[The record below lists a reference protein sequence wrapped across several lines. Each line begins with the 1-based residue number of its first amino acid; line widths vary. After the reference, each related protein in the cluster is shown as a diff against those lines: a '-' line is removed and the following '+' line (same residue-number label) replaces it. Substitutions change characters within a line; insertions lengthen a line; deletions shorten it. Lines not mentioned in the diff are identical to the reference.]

1 MRPPNLAASEGER
14 VNRTKDGFKNPFGF
28 TVAHA
33 MRKNFAFPLAVFVM
47 SLALYLRSFF
57 GNDKIRQLTA
67 LKSGGSATLE
77 LLRESGKFLIIADGN
92 GSAVSDIFDFWFY
105 FYTAVLVILS
115 AALGIMLFRFVSSR
129 AKNNIYFSIGISRAG
144 LFSAHWLA
152 GAVMLEA
159 AVLLPLAFS
168 AMLNLIYFGSSVMLW
183 RTLLFY
189 AVHMTVTAL
198 AGFSVAAAVSV
209 CVGTAGESVL
219 FSLAFIAFP
228 SAAVYF
234 LNNTVP
240 KLLFGAPHN
249 SNYALYPSASHSR
262 DISMALSPFGRVL
275 SRLNLLSLN
284 NDVFIRSGSLVSADG
299 FSKITA
305 DELKSW
311 SAPSLEPYILWAILT
326 ALLFV
331 FGLLMLKRRKV
342 EICGFS
348 GRSKTLNFLLTAML
362 SVSAGSTIVAVN
374 FYFSQIIDKQY
385 LITGITTVL
394 LSAVIFVVFD
404 IILNLSFKALKKDW
418 KYGLVHVALAVAV
431 MLSLY
436 TGFFGYSSRVPYTDS
451 IESASVSAP
460 DILLGSYRTR
470 ADELKFNAN
479 SGYYLAFD
487 EDGNPVGI
495 NSGCYYR
502 SNADERR
509 IIIDGF
515 KSESDIN
522 AVRELHKRLIASGR
536 KVVSS
541 SEDYSERAVRST
553 VIIKYKLKNGREII
567 REYQTVGLGDYLSLY
582 SIENTENWNN
592 KIKNELLNIDSEKVF
607 PVLFSGQMDKKT
619 VVDQKFTRGLAR
631 AIYNDITALGADR
644 ILCSDSKWLGAMALY
659 HDIASDGVEAVTATQ
674 VYSPDA
680 DDEDAETPE
689 DAINNA
695 WKVGNYGEMMTNGS
709 EYGDLGKFKS
719 VIPITEEMTNTVEYL
734 KAHGLYD
741 LLVDESPIV
750 AVRVADIGKLTVDAL
765 EYTTPIFNAF
775 WDNGKSKP
783 ETDRETGEQIS
794 TYTSGDY
801 MPKNSREFTD
811 SATINTL
818 AENAY
823 GYRFDLTG
831 GYVAEFRRANGC
843 RTIMY
848 IPKGRV
854 ELNID

>member
-1 MRPPNLAASEGER
+1 MNKSR
-14 VNRTKDGFKNPFGF
+14 DGFKSPFGF
-28 TVAHA
+28 TVVHA
-33 MRKNFAFPLAVFVM
+33 IRKNFAFPLAVFVM

-57 GNDKIRQLTA
+57 GSDKIRQLTA

-92 GSAVSDIFDFWFY
+92 GSAVSDIFYFWFY

-129 AKNNIYFSIGISRAG
+129 AKNNIYFSLGISRAG

-249 SNYALYPSASHSR
+249 SNYALYPSASHNQ

-284 NDVFIRSGSLVSADG
+284 NDVFIRSGSLVSADR

-348 GRSKTLNFLLTAML
+348 GRSKALNFLLTAML

-374 FYFSQIIDKQY
+374 FYFSQITGKQY

-404 IILNLSFKALKKDW
+404 IMLNLSFKALKKDW

-436 TGFFGYSSRVPYTDS
+436 TGFFGYSSRVPDIQD
-451 IESASVSAP
+451 IESVSISAP
-460 DILLGSYRTR
+460 NALMGSYKLGCRLSAT
-470 ADELKFNAN
+470 
-479 SGYYLAFD
+479 Y
-487 EDGNPVGI
+487 DGSI
-495 NSGCYYR
+495 Y
-502 SNADERR
+502 
-509 IIIDGF
+509 
-515 KSESDIN
+515 
-522 AVRELHKRLIASGR
+522 
-536 KVVSS
+536 
-541 SEDYSERAVRST
+541 YSERYLKDSYYVCNRFNSVLEGFKDKDDINTVREIHKAMIKAGNLSEMNCDPDDYSKRATSQT
-553 VIIKYKLKNGREII
+553 VIIKYKLKNGHELI
-567 REYQTVGLGDYLSLY
+567 RAYKYVPLANYPTLY
-582 SIENTENWNN
+582 TLEDTKNWNS
-592 KIKNELLNIDSEKVF
+592 KIKDELLNIDSESVIPIVF
-607 PVLFSGQMDKKT
+607 SAQMDNRIA
-619 VVDQKFTRGLAR
+619 VDEELTAGLAR
-631 AIYNDITALGADR
+631 AIYNDISSLSSDKFLSSNAKYLGSVAFYVNREQEEDYSMYKSSEYIDATSMTDEIIEEETLSRQETVDGFANHKDSTGRYLALGD
-644 ILCSDSKWLGAMALY
+644 
-659 HDIASDGVEAVTATQ
+659 
-674 VYSPDA
+674 YS
-680 DDEDAETPE
+680 
-689 DAINNA
+689 
-695 WKVGNYGEMMTNGS
+695 V
-709 EYGDLGKFKS
+709 
-719 VIPITEEMTNTVEYL
+719 VPITEEMTNTISFL
-734 KAHGLYD
+734 KAHGLYEK
-741 LLVDESPIV
+741 LSDESPIV
-750 AVRVADIGKLTVDAL
+750 SARIADMGDATDS
-765 EYTTPIFNAF
+765 ESVQYHSGYSTPIFNSF
-775 WDNGKSKP
+775 WDDGKAKPYSKKDSMGY
-783 ETDRETGEQIS
+783 TYDVIN
-794 TYTSGDY
+794 YTSGDF
-801 MPKNSREFTD
+801 MPKDSKTVTD
-811 SATINTL
+811 KATLEKL
-818 AENAY
+818 AANAY

-831 GYVAEFRRANGC
+831 GYLVEFKRANGNL
-843 RTIMY
+843 TIMY
-848 IPKGRV
+848 VPKGRI
-854 ELNID
+854 ELNLGAGK

>member
-1 MRPPNLAASEGER
+1 M
-14 VNRTKDGFKNPFGF
+14 NRTKNGFKNPFGF

-57 GNDKIRQLTA
+57 GSDKIRQLTA

-77 LLRESGKFLIIADGN
+77 LLRKSGKFLIIADGN

-129 AKNNIYFSIGISRAG
+129 AKNNIYFSLGISRAG

-168 AMLNLIYFGSSVMLW
+168 AMLNLIYFDSSVMLW
-183 RTLLFY
+183 RALLFY

-234 LNNTVP
+234 LNNIVP

-249 SNYALYPSASHSR
+249 SNYELYPSASHNQ

-299 FSKITA
+299 FFKITA
-305 DELKSW
+305 DELNSW

-348 GRSKTLNFLLTAML
+348 GKSKTLNFLLTAML

-374 FYFSQIIDKQY
+374 FYFSQITGKQY
-385 LITGITTVL
+385 LITGIITVL

-404 IILNLSFKALKKDW
+404 IMLNLSFKALKKDW

-436 TGFFGYSSRVPYTDS
+436 TGFFGYSSRVPDTDS

-470 ADELKFNAN
+470 SDELKFNAN

-631 AIYNDITALGADR
+631 AIYEDITSLGADR
-644 ILCSDSKWLGAMALY
+644 ILCSDSKWLGTVALY
-659 HDIASDGVEAVTATQ
+659 HDIASDGVKTVTAAQ
-674 VYSPDA
+674 AYSPDTG
-680 DDEDAETPE
+680 DEDAETPE

-695 WKVGNYGEMMTNGS
+695 WKAGNYGEMMTNGS
-709 EYGDLGKFKS
+709 EYGDFGKFKS
-719 VIPITEEMTNTVEYL
+719 VIPITEEMTNAVEYL

-811 SATINTL
+811 SATINSL

>member
-1 MRPPNLAASEGER
+1 MNKSR
-14 VNRTKDGFKNPFGF
+14 DGFKSPFGF
-28 TVAHA
+28 TVVHA
-33 MRKNFAFPLAVFVM
+33 IRKNFAFPLAVFVM

-57 GNDKIRQLTA
+57 GSDKIRQLTA

-77 LLRESGKFLIIADGN
+77 LLRGSGKFLIIADGN

-129 AKNNIYFSIGISRAG
+129 AKNNIYFSLGISRAG

-374 FYFSQIIDKQY
+374 FYFSQITGKQY
-385 LITGITTVL
+385 LITGIITVL

-404 IILNLSFKALKKDW
+404 IMLNLSFKALKKDW

-436 TGFFGYSSRVPYTDS
+436 TGFFGYSSRVPDTDS

-470 ADELKFNAN
+470 ADELNFNAN

-567 REYQTVGLGDYLSLY
+567 REYQTVRLGDYLSLY

-607 PVLFSGQMDKKT
+607 PVLFSRQMDKKT

-644 ILCSDSKWLGAMALY
+644 ILCSDSKWLGAVALY
-659 HDIASDGVEAVTATQ
+659 RDIASDGVKTVTAAQ
-674 VYSPDA
+674 AYSPDT
-680 DDEDAETPE
+680 DGEDAETPE

-695 WKVGNYGEMMTNGS
+695 WKAGNYGEIMTNGS
-709 EYGDLGKFKS
+709 EYGDFGKFKS

-848 IPKGRV
+848 VPKGCV
-854 ELNID
+854 ELNLD

>member
-1 MRPPNLAASEGER
+1 VRPPNLAASEGER

-57 GNDKIRQLTA
+57 GSDKIRQLTA

-77 LLRESGKFLIIADGN
+77 LLRGSGKFLIIADGN

-115 AALGIMLFRFVSSR
+115 AELGIMLFRFVSSR
-129 AKNNIYFSIGISRAG
+129 AKNNIYFSLGISRAG

-305 DELKSW
+305 DELNSW

-374 FYFSQIIDKQY
+374 FYFSQITGKQY
-385 LITGITTVL
+385 LITGIITVL

-404 IILNLSFKALKKDW
+404 IMLNLSFKALKKDW

-436 TGFFGYSSRVPYTDS
+436 TGFFGYSSRVPDTDS

-509 IIIDGF
+509 IIIGGF

-541 SEDYSERAVRST
+541 SEDYSERAVHST

-631 AIYNDITALGADR
+631 AIYEDITSLGADR
-644 ILCSDSKWLGAMALY
+644 ILCSDSKWLGAVALY
-659 HDIASDGVEAVTATQ
+659 RDIASDGVKTVTAAQ
-674 VYSPDA
+674 AYSPDT

-695 WKVGNYGEMMTNGS
+695 WKAGNYGEMMTNGS
-709 EYGDLGKFKS
+709 EYGDFGKFKS

-854 ELNID
+854 ELNLD

>member
-1 MRPPNLAASEGER
+1 M
-14 VNRTKDGFKNPFGF
+14 NRTKNGFKNPFGF

-57 GNDKIRQLTA
+57 GSDKIRQLTA

-77 LLRESGKFLIIADGN
+77 LLRGSGKFLIIADGN

-129 AKNNIYFSIGISRAG
+129 AKNNIYFSLGISRAG

-168 AMLNLIYFGSSVMLW
+168 AMLNLIYFGSSFMLW

-374 FYFSQIIDKQY
+374 FYFSQITGKQY

-404 IILNLSFKALKKDW
+404 IMLNLSFKALKKDW
-418 KYGLVHVALAVAV
+418 KYGLVHVALSVAV

-436 TGFFGYSSRVPYTDS
+436 TGFFGYSSRVPDTDS

-470 ADELKFNAN
+470 ADELKSNAN

-553 VIIKYKLKNGREII
+553 VIIKYKLRNGREII

-607 PVLFSGQMDKKT
+607 PVLFSKQMDKKT
-619 VVDQKFTRGLAR
+619 VIDPQFTQGLAR

-644 ILCSDSKWLGAMALY
+644 ILCSDSKWLGAVALY
-659 HDIASDGVEAVTATQ
+659 HDIASDGVEAVTAAQ
-674 VYSPDA
+674 AYSPDTG
-680 DDEDAETPE
+680 DEDAETPE

-695 WKVGNYGEMMTNGS
+695 WKAGNYGEMMTNGS
-709 EYGDLGKFKS
+709 EYGDFGKFKS
-719 VIPITEEMTNTVEYL
+719 VIPITEEMTNAVEYL

-811 SATINTL
+811 SATINSL

-854 ELNID
+854 ELNLD

>member
-57 GNDKIRQLTA
+57 GSDKIRQLTA

-77 LLRESGKFLIIADGN
+77 LLRKSGKFLIIADGN

-129 AKNNIYFSIGISRAG
+129 AKNNIYFSLGISRAG

-305 DELKSW
+305 DELNSW
-311 SAPSLEPYILWAILT
+311 RAPSLEPYILWAILT

-374 FYFSQIIDKQY
+374 FYFSQITGKQY
-385 LITGITTVL
+385 LITGIITVL

-404 IILNLSFKALKKDW
+404 IMLNLSFKTLKKDW

-436 TGFFGYSSRVPYTDS
+436 TGFFGYSSRVPDTDS

-631 AIYNDITALGADR
+631 AIYEDITSLGADR
-644 ILCSDSKWLGAMALY
+644 ILCSDSKWLGTVALY
-659 HDIASDGVEAVTATQ
+659 HDIASDGVKTVTAAQ
-674 VYSPDA
+674 AYSPDTG
-680 DDEDAETPE
+680 DEDAETPE

-695 WKVGNYGEMMTNGS
+695 WKAGNYGEMMTNGS
-709 EYGDLGKFKS
+709 EYGDFGKFKS

-848 IPKGRV
+848 VPKGRV

>member
-1 MRPPNLAASEGER
+1 M
-14 VNRTKDGFKNPFGF
+14 NRTKDGFKNPFGF
-28 TVAHA
+28 TVVHA
-33 MRKNFAFPLAVFVM
+33 IRKNFAFPLAIFVM
-47 SLALYLRSFF
+47 NLALYLNGFF
-57 GNDKIRQLTA
+57 GSEKMRQFMALSKAGSPTA
-67 LKSGGSATLE
+67 LT
-77 LLRESGKFLIIADGN
+77 LRESGKFLIIG
-92 GSAVSDIFDFWFY
+92 GSDNYMLTDILY
-105 FYTAVLVILS
+105 FYTAAVVVLS
-115 AALGIMLFRFVSSR
+115 AALGIMLFRFVSSK
-129 AKNNIYFSIGISRAG
+129 AKSNIYFSLGISRAG
-144 LFSAHWLA
+144 LFSAHWLT
-152 GAVMLEA
+152 GAAMLEA
-159 AVLLPLAFS
+159 AVLLPLAVS
-168 AMLNLIYFGSSVMLW
+168 AILNLAYFGSSVMLW

-198 AGFSVAAAVSV
+198 AGFSVTAAVSV

-249 SNYALYPSASHSR
+249 SNYELYPSASHNQ

-284 NDVFIRSGSLVSADG
+284 NEAFIRSGTFVSNGFSAMSAD
-299 FSKITA
+299 K
-305 DELKSW
+305 LKSW
-311 SAPSLEPYILWAILT
+311 NAPSLKPYILWAILT

-348 GRSKTLNFLLTAML
+348 GRSKALNFLLTAML

-374 FYFSQIIDKQY
+374 FYFSQITDKQY

-404 IILNLSFKALKKDW
+404 IMLNLSFKALKKDW

-436 TGFFGYSSRVPYTDS
+436 TGFFGYSSRVPDTDS

-470 ADELKFNAN
+470 ADELKFNTN

-487 EDGNPVGI
+487 EDRNPVGI

-631 AIYNDITALGADR
+631 AIYEDITSLGADR

-674 VYSPDA
+674 AQAEVPDIDDIDTPA
-680 DDEDAETPE
+680 DD
-689 DAINNA
+689 IRNA
-695 WKVGNYGEMMTNGS
+695 WKAGNYGEMMTNGS
-709 EYGDLGKFKS
+709 EYGDFGKFKS

-783 ETDRETGEQIS
+783 ETDRETGKQIS

-811 SATINTL
+811 GATINAL

-831 GYVAEFRRANGC
+831 GYVVEFKRANGC

-854 ELNID
+854 ELNLG

>member
-1 MRPPNLAASEGER
+1 M
-14 VNRTKDGFKNPFGF
+14 NRTKNGFKNPFGF

-57 GNDKIRQLTA
+57 GSDKIRQLTA

-129 AKNNIYFSIGISRAG
+129 AKNNIYFSLGISRAG

-299 FSKITA
+299 FSKITT
-305 DELKSW
+305 DELNSW

-374 FYFSQIIDKQY
+374 FYFSQITGKQY

-404 IILNLSFKALKKDW
+404 IMLNLSFKALKRDW

-436 TGFFGYSSRVPYTDS
+436 TGFFGYSSRVPDTDS

-522 AVRELHKRLIASGR
+522 AVRGLHKRLIASGR

-631 AIYNDITALGADR
+631 AIYNDITALDADR
-644 ILCSDSKWLGAMALY
+644 ILCSDSKWLGAVALY
-659 HDIASDGVEAVTATQ
+659 HDIASDGVKTVTAAQ
-674 VYSPDA
+674 AYSPDTG
-680 DDEDAETPE
+680 DEDTETPE

-695 WKVGNYGEMMTNGS
+695 WKAGNYGEMMTNGS
-709 EYGDLGKFKS
+709 EYGDFGKFKS

-801 MPKNSREFTD
+801 MPENSREFTD
-811 SATINTL
+811 GATINTL

-823 GYRFDLTG
+823 GYRFDLAG

>member
-1 MRPPNLAASEGER
+1 
-14 VNRTKDGFKNPFGF
+14 
-28 TVAHA
+28 
-33 MRKNFAFPLAVFVM
+33 M

-57 GNDKIRQLTA
+57 GSDKIRQLTA

-77 LLRESGKFLIIADGN
+77 LLRGSGKFLIIADGN

-129 AKNNIYFSIGISRAG
+129 AKNNIYFSLGISRAG

-189 AVHMTVTAL
+189 AVHMIVTAL

-374 FYFSQIIDKQY
+374 FYFSQITDKQY

-404 IILNLSFKALKKDW
+404 IMLNLSFKALKKDW
-418 KYGLVHVALAVAV
+418 KCGLVHVALAVAV

-436 TGFFGYSSRVPYTDS
+436 TGFFGYSSRVPDTDS

-631 AIYNDITALGADR
+631 AIYNDITALDADR
-644 ILCSDSKWLGAMALY
+644 ILCSDSKWLGAVALY
-659 HDIASDGVEAVTATQ
+659 HDIASDGVKTVTAAQ
-674 VYSPDA
+674 AYSPDTG
-680 DDEDAETPE
+680 DEDAETPE

-695 WKVGNYGEMMTNGS
+695 WKAGNYGEMMTNGS
-709 EYGDLGKFKS
+709 EYGDFGKFKS

-801 MPKNSREFTD
+801 MPENSREFTD

>member
-1 MRPPNLAASEGER
+1 M
-14 VNRTKDGFKNPFGF
+14 NRTKDGFKNPFGF
-28 TVAHA
+28 TVVHA
-33 MRKNFAFPLAVFVM
+33 IRKNFAFPLAIFVM
-47 SLALYLRSFF
+47 NLALYLNGFF
-57 GNDKIRQLTA
+57 GSEKMRQFMALSKAGSPTA
-67 LKSGGSATLE
+67 LT
-77 LLRESGKFLIIADGN
+77 LRESGKFLIIG
-92 GSAVSDIFDFWFY
+92 GSDNYMLTDILY
-105 FYTAVLVILS
+105 FYTAAVVVLS
-115 AALGIMLFRFVSSR
+115 AALGIMLFRFVSSK
-129 AKNNIYFSIGISRAG
+129 AKSNIYFSLGISRAG
-144 LFSAHWLA
+144 LFSAHWLT
-152 GAVMLEA
+152 GAAMLEA
-159 AVLLPLAFS
+159 AVLLPLAVS
-168 AMLNLIYFGSSVMLW
+168 AILNLAYFGSSVMLW

-198 AGFSVAAAVSV
+198 AGFSVTAAVSV

-249 SNYALYPSASHSR
+249 SNYELYPSASHNQ

-284 NDVFIRSGSLVSADG
+284 NEAFIRSGTFVSNGFSAMSAD
-299 FSKITA
+299 K
-305 DELKSW
+305 LKSW
-311 SAPSLEPYILWAILT
+311 SAPSLKPYILWAILT

-348 GRSKTLNFLLTAML
+348 GRSKALNFLLTAML

-374 FYFSQIIDKQY
+374 FYFSQITDKQY

-404 IILNLSFKALKKDW
+404 IMLNLSFKALKKDW

-436 TGFFGYSSRVPYTDS
+436 TGFFGYSSRVPDTDS

-470 ADELKFNAN
+470 ADELKFNTN

-487 EDGNPVGI
+487 EGGNPVGI

-631 AIYNDITALGADR
+631 AIYEDITSLGADR

-674 VYSPDA
+674 AQAEVPDIDDIDTPA
-680 DDEDAETPE
+680 DD
-689 DAINNA
+689 IRNA
-695 WKVGNYGEMMTNGS
+695 WKAGNYGEMMTNGS
-709 EYGDLGKFKS
+709 EYGDFGKFKS

-783 ETDRETGEQIS
+783 ETDRETEKQIS

-811 SATINTL
+811 GATINAL

-854 ELNID
+854 ELNLG

>member
-1 MRPPNLAASEGER
+1 MNK
-14 VNRTKDGFKNPFGF
+14 TKDGFKNPFGF
-28 TVAHA
+28 TVVHA
-33 MRKNFAFPLAVFVM
+33 IRKNFAFPLAIFVM
-47 SLALYLRSFF
+47 NLALYLNGFF
-57 GNDKIRQLTA
+57 GSEKMRQFMALSKAGSLTA
-67 LKSGGSATLE
+67 LT
-77 LLRESGKFLIIADGN
+77 LRESGKFLIIG
-92 GSAVSDIFDFWFY
+92 GSDNYMLTDILY
-105 FYTAVLVILS
+105 FYTAAVVVLS
-115 AALGIMLFRFVSSR
+115 AALGIMLFRFVSSK
-129 AKNNIYFSIGISRAG
+129 AKSNIYFSLGISRAG
-144 LFSAHWLA
+144 LFSAHWLT
-152 GAVMLEA
+152 GAAMLEA
-159 AVLLPLAFS
+159 AVLLPLAVP
-168 AMLNLIYFGSSVMLW
+168 AILNLAYFGSTVMLW

-249 SNYALYPSASHSR
+249 SNYELYPSASHNQ

-284 NDVFIRSGSLVSADG
+284 NEAFIRSGTFVSNGFSAMSAD
-299 FSKITA
+299 K
-305 DELKSW
+305 LKSW
-311 SAPSLEPYILWAILT
+311 NAPSLKPYILWAILT

-374 FYFSQIIDKQY
+374 FYFSQITDKQY

-394 LSAVIFVVFD
+394 LSTVIFVVFD
-404 IILNLSFKALKKDW
+404 IMLNLSFKALKKDW

-436 TGFFGYSSRVPYTDS
+436 TGFFGYSSRVPDTDS

-592 KIKNELLNIDSEKVF
+592 KIKNELLNINSEKVF

-619 VVDQKFTRGLAR
+619 VVYQKFTRGLAR
-631 AIYNDITALGADR
+631 AIYEDITSLGADK
-644 ILCSDSKWLGAMALY
+644 ILCSDSKWLGAVALY
-659 HDIASDGVEAVTATQ
+659 HDIASDGVKTVTAAQ
-674 VYSPDA
+674 AYSPDT

-695 WKVGNYGEMMTNGS
+695 WKAGNYGEMMTNGS
-709 EYGDLGKFKS
+709 EYGDFGKFKS

-750 AVRVADIGKLTVDAL
+750 AIRVADIGKLTVDAL

-811 SATINTL
+811 GATINAL

-831 GYVAEFRRANGC
+831 GSVAEFRRANGC

-854 ELNID
+854 ELNLG

>member
-1 MRPPNLAASEGER
+1 M
-14 VNRTKDGFKNPFGF
+14 NRTKDGFKNPFGF

-57 GNDKIRQLTA
+57 GSDKIRQLTA

-77 LLRESGKFLIIADGN
+77 LLRGSGKFLIIADGN

-129 AKNNIYFSIGISRAG
+129 AKNNIYFSLGISRAG

-374 FYFSQIIDKQY
+374 FYFSQITGKQY
-385 LITGITTVL
+385 LITGIITVL

-404 IILNLSFKALKKDW
+404 IMLNLSFKTLKKDW
-418 KYGLVHVALAVAV
+418 KYGLVHVTLAVAV

-436 TGFFGYSSRVPYTDS
+436 TGFFGYSSRVPDTDS

-631 AIYNDITALGADR
+631 AIYEDITSLGADR

-659 HDIASDGVEAVTATQ
+659 HDIASDGVKTVTAAQ
-674 VYSPDA
+674 AYSPDTG
-680 DDEDAETPE
+680 DEDAETPE

-695 WKVGNYGEMMTNGS
+695 WKAGNYGEMMTNGS
-709 EYGDLGKFKS
+709 EYGDFGKFKS

-811 SATINTL
+811 GATINTL

-854 ELNID
+854 ELNLD

>member
-1 MRPPNLAASEGER
+1 M
-14 VNRTKDGFKNPFGF
+14 NRTKNGFKNPFGF

-57 GNDKIRQLTA
+57 GSDKIRQLTA

-129 AKNNIYFSIGISRAG
+129 AKNNIYFSLGISRAG

-305 DELKSW
+305 DELNSW

-374 FYFSQIIDKQY
+374 FYFSQITGKQY

-404 IILNLSFKALKKDW
+404 IMLNLSFKALKKDW

-436 TGFFGYSSRVPYTDS
+436 TGFFGYSSRVPDTDS

-631 AIYNDITALGADR
+631 AIYEDITSLGADR
-644 ILCSDSKWLGAMALY
+644 ILCSDSKWLGAAALY
-659 HDIASDGVEAVTATQ
+659 RDIASDGVKTVTAAQ
-674 VYSPDA
+674 AYSPDTG
-680 DDEDAETPE
+680 DEDAETPE

-695 WKVGNYGEMMTNGS
+695 WKAGNYGEMMTNGS
-709 EYGDLGKFKS
+709 EYGDFGKFKS

-811 SATINTL
+811 GATINTL

-854 ELNID
+854 ELNLD

>member
-1 MRPPNLAASEGER
+1 M
-14 VNRTKDGFKNPFGF
+14 KKKYKNTFWF
-28 TVAHA
+28 SVAHA
-33 MRKNFAFPLAVFVM
+33 MKKNFILPLLTFAVSMFF
-47 SLALYLRSFF
+47 YLTGFCW
-57 GNDKIRQLTA
+57 DV
-67 LKSGGSATLE
+67 
-77 LLRESGKFLIIADGN
+77 LREAKNKAAITGQDVMKLMREAYEVF
-92 GSAVSDIFDFWFY
+92 IFDSERAAYEPLISFY
-105 FYTAVLVILS
+105 PALLVVISLLVGVL
-115 AALGIMLFRFVSSR
+115 LFRFVTNKKTVNVYYSLGIKR
-129 AKNNIYFSIGISRAG
+129 ADLYTARLVAGIIM
-144 LFSAHWLA
+144 
-152 GAVMLEA
+152 MLA
-159 AVLLPLAFS
+159 AVLVPLAVS
-168 AMLNLIYFGSSVMLW
+168 LGLNLHYFGSSVMLW
-183 RTLLFY
+183 RTFLFY
-189 AVHMTVTAL
+189 AVHNVICVL
-198 AGFSVAAAVSV
+198 AGLTISAAVSS
-209 CVGTAGESVL
+209 CVGTVVESLGFSAVL
-219 FSLAFIAFP
+219 AAFP
-228 SAAVYF
+228 SVVTMCVNYGVPAI
-234 LNNTVP
+234 LN
-240 KLLFGAPHN
+240 GAPAIT
-249 SNYALYPSASHSR
+249 YYGIYPAASSYGELHF
-262 DISMALSPFGRVL
+262 DITDSTMFGRII
-275 SRLNLLSLN
+275 SHINLLMLN
-284 NDVFIRSGSLVSADG
+284 RSSFINSSSVEAMT
-299 FSKITA
+299 KEA
-305 DELKSW
+305 AKKW
-311 SAPSLEPYILWAILT
+311 AAPSLTPYILWAVLI
-326 ALLFV
+326 AAFFV
-331 FGLLMLKRRKV
+331 FGLFMFKRRKA
-342 EICGFS
+342 EICGFP
-348 GRSKTLNFLLTAML
+348 GRSTVLNFVLCMIA
-362 SVSAGSTIVAVN
+362 SFGVASLVL
-374 FYFSQIIDKQY
+374 YFVTSEIPQ
-385 LITGITTVL
+385 ITTWMIIVGL
-394 LSAVIFVVFD
+394 MIISVIIFLIFD
-404 IILNLSFKALKKDW
+404 IILHLSFKAIKKDW
-418 KYGLVHVALAVAV
+418 KIGLVHAGLMAAFL
-431 MLSLY
+431 LSLY
-436 TGFFGYSSRVPYTDS
+436 TGFFGYSSRVPDTDS

-592 KIKNELLNIDSEKVF
+592 KIKNELLNINSEKVF

-631 AIYNDITALGADR
+631 AIYEDITSLGADR
-644 ILCSDSKWLGAMALY
+644 ILCSDSKWLGAVALY
-659 HDIASDGVEAVTATQ
+659 RDIASDGVKTVTAAQ
-674 VYSPDA
+674 AYSPDT

-689 DAINNA
+689 DAIRKA
-695 WKVGNYGEMMTNGS
+695 WKTGNYGEMMTNGS
-709 EYGDLGKFKS
+709 EYGDFGKFKS

-811 SATINTL
+811 GATINAL

-854 ELNID
+854 ELNLG

>member
-1 MRPPNLAASEGER
+1 MNKSR
-14 VNRTKDGFKNPFGF
+14 DGFKSPFGF
-28 TVAHA
+28 TVVHA
-33 MRKNFAFPLAVFVM
+33 IRKNFAFPLAIFVM
-47 SLALYLRSFF
+47 NLALCLNGFF
-57 GNDKIRQLTA
+57 GSEKMRQFMALSKAGSPTA
-67 LKSGGSATLE
+67 LT
-77 LLRESGKFLIIADGN
+77 LRESGKFLIIG
-92 GSAVSDIFDFWFY
+92 GSDNYMLMDILY
-105 FYTAVLVILS
+105 FYTAAVVVLS
-115 AALGIMLFRFVSSR
+115 AALGIMLFRFVSSK
-129 AKNNIYFSIGISRAG
+129 AKSNIYFSLGISRAG
-144 LFSAHWLA
+144 LFSAHWLT
-152 GAVMLEA
+152 GAAMLEA
-159 AVLLPLAFS
+159 AVLLPLAVS
-168 AMLNLIYFGSSVMLW
+168 AILNLAYFGSSVMLW
-183 RTLLFY
+183 RALLFY

-198 AGFSVAAAVSV
+198 AGFSVTAAVSV

-249 SNYALYPSASHSR
+249 SNYALYPSASHNQ

-275 SRLNLLSLN
+275 SYLNLLLLN
-284 NDVFIRSGSLVSADG
+284 NDAFIRSGTFVSNGFSAMSAD
-299 FSKITA
+299 K
-305 DELKSW
+305 LKSW
-311 SAPSLEPYILWAILT
+311 SAPSLKPYILWAILT

-374 FYFSQIIDKQY
+374 FYFSQITDKQY

-404 IILNLSFKALKKDW
+404 IMLNLSFKALKKDW

-436 TGFFGYSSRVPYTDS
+436 TGFFGYSSRVPDTDS

-460 DILLGSYRTR
+460 DILIGSYRTR

-631 AIYNDITALGADR
+631 AIYEDITSLGADR

-659 HDIASDGVEAVTATQ
+659 HDIASDGVEAVTAT
-674 VYSPDA
+674 
-680 DDEDAETPE
+680 
-689 DAINNA
+689 
-695 WKVGNYGEMMTNGS
+695 
-709 EYGDLGKFKS
+709 
-719 VIPITEEMTNTVEYL
+719 
-734 KAHGLYD
+734 
-741 LLVDESPIV
+741 
-750 AVRVADIGKLTVDAL
+750 
-765 EYTTPIFNAF
+765 
-775 WDNGKSKP
+775 
-783 ETDRETGEQIS
+783 
-794 TYTSGDY
+794 
-801 MPKNSREFTD
+801 
-811 SATINTL
+811 
-818 AENAY
+818 
-823 GYRFDLTG
+823 
-831 GYVAEFRRANGC
+831 
-843 RTIMY
+843 
-848 IPKGRV
+848 
-854 ELNID
+854 

>member
-1 MRPPNLAASEGER
+1 M
-14 VNRTKDGFKNPFGF
+14 NRTKNGFKNPFGF

-57 GNDKIRQLTA
+57 GSDKIRQLTA

-77 LLRESGKFLIIADGN
+77 LLRGSGKFLIIADGN

-129 AKNNIYFSIGISRAG
+129 AKNNIYFSLGISRAG

-262 DISMALSPFGRVL
+262 DINMVLSPFGRVL

-305 DELKSW
+305 DELNSW

-348 GRSKTLNFLLTAML
+348 GRSKMLNFLLTAML

-374 FYFSQIIDKQY
+374 FYFSQITGKQY
-385 LITGITTVL
+385 LITGIITVL

-404 IILNLSFKALKKDW
+404 IMLNLSFKALKKDW

-436 TGFFGYSSRVPYTDS
+436 TGFFGYSSRVPDAGS

-460 DILLGSYRTR
+460 DILLGSYRTK

-487 EDGNPVGI
+487 ENGNPVGI

-536 KVVSS
+536 KVISS

-607 PVLFSGQMDKKT
+607 PVLFSRQMDKKT

-631 AIYNDITALGADR
+631 AIYEDITSLGADR
-644 ILCSDSKWLGAMALY
+644 ILCSDSKWLGAAALY
-659 HDIASDGVEAVTATQ
+659 RDIASDGVKTVTAAQ
-674 VYSPDA
+674 AYSPDT
-680 DDEDAETPE
+680 DGEDAETPE

-695 WKVGNYGEMMTNGS
+695 WKAGNYGEIMTNGS
-709 EYGDLGKFKS
+709 EYGDFGKFKS

-848 IPKGRV
+848 VPKGRV
-854 ELNID
+854 ELNLD

>member
-1 MRPPNLAASEGER
+1 
-14 VNRTKDGFKNPFGF
+14 VNRTKNGFKNPFGF

-57 GNDKIRQLTA
+57 GSDKIRQLTA

-77 LLRESGKFLIIADGN
+77 LLRGSGKFLIIADGN

-129 AKNNIYFSIGISRAG
+129 AKNNIYFSLGISRAG

-152 GAVMLEA
+152 GAVMLKA

-249 SNYALYPSASHSR
+249 SNYSLYPSASHNQ

-305 DELKSW
+305 DELNSW

-374 FYFSQIIDKQY
+374 FYFSQITGKQY
-385 LITGITTVL
+385 LITGIITVL

-404 IILNLSFKALKKDW
+404 IMLNLSFKALKKDW

-436 TGFFGYSSRVPYTDS
+436 TGFFGYSSRVPDTDS

-479 SGYYLAFD
+479 SGYYLSFD
-487 EDGNPVGI
+487 KDGNPVGI

-541 SEDYSERAVRST
+541 SEDYSERAVRNT

-567 REYQTVGLGDYLSLY
+567 REYQTVGLDDYLSLY

-631 AIYNDITALGADR
+631 AIYEDITSLGADK
-644 ILCSDSKWLGAMALY
+644 ILCSDSKWLGAAALY
-659 HDIASDGVEAVTATQ
+659 RDIASDGVKTVTAAQ
-674 VYSPDA
+674 AYSPDTG
-680 DDEDAETPE
+680 DEDVETPE

-695 WKVGNYGEMMTNGS
+695 WKAGNYGEMMTNGS
-709 EYGDLGKFKS
+709 EYGDFGKFKS

-811 SATINTL
+811 GATINTL

>member
-1 MRPPNLAASEGER
+1 MNKSR
-14 VNRTKDGFKNPFGF
+14 DGFKSPFGF
-28 TVAHA
+28 TVVHA
-33 MRKNFAFPLAVFVM
+33 IRKNFAFPLAVFVM

-57 GNDKIRQLTA
+57 GSDKIRQLTA

-77 LLRESGKFLIIADGN
+77 LLRESGKFLIIG
-92 GSAVSDIFDFWFY
+92 GSDNYMLTDILY
-105 FYTAVLVILS
+105 FYTAAVVVLS

-129 AKNNIYFSIGISRAG
+129 AKNNIYFSLGISRAG

-183 RTLLFY
+183 RALLFY

-249 SNYALYPSASHSR
+249 SNYALYPSASHNQ

-311 SAPSLEPYILWAILT
+311 SAPSLEPYILWAILI

-348 GRSKTLNFLLTAML
+348 GRSKALNFLLTAML

-374 FYFSQIIDKQY
+374 FYFSQITDKQY

-404 IILNLSFKALKKDW
+404 IMLNLSFKALKKDW

-436 TGFFGYSSRVPYTDS
+436 TGFFGYSSRVPDTGS

-541 SEDYSERAVRST
+541 SEDYS
-553 VIIKYKLKNGREII
+553 
-567 REYQTVGLGDYLSLY
+567 
-582 SIENTENWNN
+582 
-592 KIKNELLNIDSEKVF
+592 
-607 PVLFSGQMDKKT
+607 
-619 VVDQKFTRGLAR
+619 
-631 AIYNDITALGADR
+631 
-644 ILCSDSKWLGAMALY
+644 
-659 HDIASDGVEAVTATQ
+659 
-674 VYSPDA
+674 
-680 DDEDAETPE
+680 
-689 DAINNA
+689 
-695 WKVGNYGEMMTNGS
+695 
-709 EYGDLGKFKS
+709 
-719 VIPITEEMTNTVEYL
+719 
-734 KAHGLYD
+734 
-741 LLVDESPIV
+741 
-750 AVRVADIGKLTVDAL
+750 
-765 EYTTPIFNAF
+765 
-775 WDNGKSKP
+775 
-783 ETDRETGEQIS
+783 
-794 TYTSGDY
+794 
-801 MPKNSREFTD
+801 
-811 SATINTL
+811 
-818 AENAY
+818 
-823 GYRFDLTG
+823 
-831 GYVAEFRRANGC
+831 
-843 RTIMY
+843 
-848 IPKGRV
+848 
-854 ELNID
+854 

>member
-1 MRPPNLAASEGER
+1 M
-14 VNRTKDGFKNPFGF
+14 NRTKNGFKNPFGF

-57 GNDKIRQLTA
+57 GSDKIRQLTA

-77 LLRESGKFLIIADGN
+77 LLRGSGKFLIIADGN
-92 GSAVSDIFDFWFY
+92 RSAVSDIFDFWFY

-129 AKNNIYFSIGISRAG
+129 AKNNIYFSLGISRAG

-299 FSKITA
+299 FSKITT
-305 DELKSW
+305 DELNSW

-374 FYFSQIIDKQY
+374 FYFSQITGKQY

-404 IILNLSFKALKKDW
+404 IMLNLSFKALKKDW

-436 TGFFGYSSRVPYTDS
+436 TGFFGYSSRVPDTDS

-522 AVRELHKRLIASGR
+522 AVRGLHKRLIASGR

-631 AIYNDITALGADR
+631 AIYNDITALDADR
-644 ILCSDSKWLGAMALY
+644 ILCSDSKWLGAVALY
-659 HDIASDGVEAVTATQ
+659 HDIASDGVKTVTAAQ
-674 VYSPDA
+674 AYSPDTG
-680 DDEDAETPE
+680 DEDAETPE

-695 WKVGNYGEMMTNGS
+695 WKAGNYGEMMTNGS
-709 EYGDLGKFKS
+709 EYGDFGKFKS

-848 IPKGRV
+848 VPKGRV
-854 ELNID
+854 ELNLD

>member
-1 MRPPNLAASEGER
+1 MNKSR
-14 VNRTKDGFKNPFGF
+14 DGFKSPFGF

-57 GNDKIRQLTA
+57 GSDKIRQLTA

-92 GSAVSDIFDFWFY
+92 GSAVSDIFYFWFY

-129 AKNNIYFSIGISRAG
+129 AKNNIYFSLGISRAG

-209 CVGTAGESVL
+209 CVGTISESVI
-219 FSLAFIAFP
+219 FSLAFLAFP

-234 LNNTVP
+234 LNNAVP
-240 KLLFGAPHN
+240 HLLFGAPHN
-249 SNYALYPSASHSR
+249 SNYALYPSASHNQ

-275 SRLNLLSLN
+275 SYLNLPMLN
-284 NDVFIRSGSLVSADG
+284 NDTFIRSGTFVSNGFSAMSAD
-299 FSKITA
+299 K
-305 DELKSW
+305 LKSW

-348 GRSKTLNFLLTAML
+348 GRSKALNFLLTAML

-374 FYFSQIIDKQY
+374 FYFSQITDKQY

-404 IILNLSFKALKKDW
+404 IMLNLSFKALKKDW

-436 TGFFGYSSRVPYTDS
+436 TGFFGYSSRVPDTDS

-592 KIKNELLNIDSEKVF
+592 KIKNELLNINSEKVF

-631 AIYNDITALGADR
+631 AIYEDITSLGADK
-644 ILCSDSKWLGAMALY
+644 ILCSDSKWLGAAALY
-659 HDIASDGVEAVTATQ
+659 RDGIKAEMEAVTQ
-674 VYSPDA
+674 IYSPDTVNG
-680 DDEDAETPE
+680 DTETPE
-689 DAINNA
+689 DAIRKA
-695 WKVGNYGEMMTNGS
+695 WKTGNYGEMITNGS
-709 EYGDLGKFKS
+709 EYGDFGKFKS

-801 MPKNSREFTD
+801 MPKNSREFID
-811 SATINTL
+811 GATINAL

-854 ELNID
+854 ELNLG

>member
-1 MRPPNLAASEGER
+1 

-57 GNDKIRQLTA
+57 GSDKIRQLTA

-129 AKNNIYFSIGISRAG
+129 AKNNIYFSLGISRAG

-305 DELKSW
+305 DELNSW
-311 SAPSLEPYILWAILT
+311 SAPSLEPYTLWAILT

-374 FYFSQIIDKQY
+374 FYFSQIAGKQY
-385 LITGITTVL
+385 LITGIITVL

-404 IILNLSFKALKKDW
+404 IMLNLSFKALKKDW
-418 KYGLVHVALAVAV
+418 KYGLVHVALTVAV

-436 TGFFGYSSRVPYTDS
+436 TGFFGYSSRVPDTDS

-631 AIYNDITALGADR
+631 AIYNDITALDADR
-644 ILCSDSKWLGAMALY
+644 ILCSDSKWLGAVALY
-659 HDIASDGVEAVTATQ
+659 HDIASDGVKTVTAAQ
-674 VYSPDA
+674 AYSPDTG
-680 DDEDAETPE
+680 DEDAETPE

-695 WKVGNYGEMMTNGS
+695 WKAGNYGEMMTNGS
-709 EYGDLGKFKS
+709 EYGDFGKFKS

-783 ETDRETGEQIS
+783 ETDRDTGEQIS

-823 GYRFDLTG
+823 GYRFDLAG

-848 IPKGRV
+848 IPKWRV

>member
-57 GNDKIRQLTA
+57 GSDKIRQLTA

-77 LLRESGKFLIIADGN
+77 LLRGSGKFLIIADGN

-129 AKNNIYFSIGISRAG
+129 AKNNIYFSLGISRAG

-240 KLLFGAPHN
+240 KLLFGAPNN
-249 SNYALYPSASHSR
+249 SNYALYPSASHSQ

-305 DELKSW
+305 DELNSW

-326 ALLFV
+326 TLLFV

-348 GRSKTLNFLLTAML
+348 GRSKALNFLLTAML

-374 FYFSQIIDKQY
+374 FYFSQITDKQY

-404 IILNLSFKALKKDW
+404 IMLNLSFKALKKDW

-436 TGFFGYSSRVPYTDS
+436 TGFFGYSSRVPDTDS

-522 AVRELHKRLIASGR
+522 AVRELHKRLITSGR

-541 SEDYSERAVRST
+541 SKDYSERAVRST

-582 SIENTENWNN
+582 SIENTDNWNN

-631 AIYNDITALGADR
+631 AIYEDITSLGADR

-659 HDIASDGVEAVTATQ
+659 HDIASDGVKTVTAAQ
-674 VYSPDA
+674 AYSPDTG
-680 DDEDAETPE
+680 DEDAETPE

-695 WKVGNYGEMMTNGS
+695 WKAGNYGEMMTNGS
-709 EYGDLGKFKS
+709 EYGDFGKFKS
-719 VIPITEEMTNTVEYL
+719 VIPITEEMTNAVEYL

-811 SATINTL
+811 GATINAL

>member
-1 MRPPNLAASEGER
+1 MNKSR
-14 VNRTKDGFKNPFGF
+14 DGFKSPFGF
-28 TVAHA
+28 TVVHA
-33 MRKNFAFPLAVFVM
+33 IRKNFAFPLAIFVM
-47 SLALYLRSFF
+47 NLALYLNGFF
-57 GNDKIRQLTA
+57 GSEKMRQFMALTKSNSPTA
-67 LKSGGSATLE
+67 LT
-77 LLRESGKFLIIADGN
+77 LRESGKFLIIG
-92 GSAVSDIFDFWFY
+92 GSDNYILTDILY
-105 FYTAVLVILS
+105 FYTAAVVVLS
-115 AALGIMLFRFVSSR
+115 AALGIMLFRFVSSK
-129 AKNNIYFSIGISRAG
+129 AKSNIYFSLGISRAG

-152 GAVMLEA
+152 GAAMLEA
-159 AVLLPLAFS
+159 AVLLPLAVS
-168 AMLNLIYFGSSVMLW
+168 AILNLAYFGSSVMLW
-183 RTLLFY
+183 RALLFY
-189 AVHMTVTAL
+189 AVHMTVVAL
-198 AGFSVAAAVSV
+198 AGFTVAAAVSV
-209 CVGTAGESVL
+209 CVGTISESVI
-219 FSLAFIAFP
+219 FSLAFLAFP
-228 SAAVYF
+228 IAAVYF
-234 LNNTVP
+234 LNNAVP
-240 KLLFGAPHN
+240 HLLFGAPGN
-249 SNYALYPSASHSR
+249 TNYALYPSTSHNQ

-275 SRLNLLSLN
+275 SYLNLPMLN
-284 NDVFIRSGSLVSADG
+284 NDAFIRSGTFVSNGFSAMSAD
-299 FSKITA
+299 K
-305 DELKSW
+305 LKNW
-311 SAPSLEPYILWAILT
+311 SAPSLKPYILWAILT

-348 GRSKTLNFLLTAML
+348 GRSKALNFLLTAML

-374 FYFSQIIDKQY
+374 FYFSQITDKQY

-404 IILNLSFKALKKDW
+404 IMLNLSFKALKKDW

-436 TGFFGYSSRVPYTDS
+436 TGFFGYSSRVPDTDS

-487 EDGNPVGI
+487 ENGNPVGI

-592 KIKNELLNIDSEKVF
+592 KIKNELLNINSEKVF

-631 AIYNDITALGADR
+631 AIYEDITSLGADR

-674 VYSPDA
+674 AQAEVPDIDDIDTPA
-680 DDEDAETPE
+680 DDVR
-689 DAINNA
+689 NA
-695 WKVGNYGEMMTNGS
+695 WKAGNYGEMMTNGS
-709 EYGDLGKFKS
+709 EYGDFGKFKS

-734 KAHGLYD
+734 KARGLYD

-811 SATINTL
+811 GATINAL

-848 IPKGRV
+848 VPKGRV
-854 ELNID
+854 ELNLG

>member
-1 MRPPNLAASEGER
+1 M
-14 VNRTKDGFKNPFGF
+14 NRTKDGFKNPFGF
-28 TVAHA
+28 TVVHA
-33 MRKNFAFPLAVFVM
+33 IRKNFAFPLAIFVM
-47 SLALYLRSFF
+47 NLALYLNGFF
-57 GNDKIRQLTA
+57 GSEKMRQFMALSKAGSPTA
-67 LKSGGSATLE
+67 LT
-77 LLRESGKFLIIADGN
+77 LRESGKFLIIG
-92 GSAVSDIFDFWFY
+92 GSDNYMLTDILY
-105 FYTAVLVILS
+105 FYTAAVVVLS
-115 AALGIMLFRFVSSR
+115 AALGIMLFRFVSSK
-129 AKNNIYFSIGISRAG
+129 AKSNIYFSLGISRAG
-144 LFSAHWLA
+144 LFSAHWLT
-152 GAVMLEA
+152 GAAMLEA
-159 AVLLPLAFS
+159 AVLLPLAVS
-168 AMLNLIYFGSSVMLW
+168 AILNLAYFGSSVMLW

-249 SNYALYPSASHSR
+249 SNYEFYPSASHNQ

-284 NDVFIRSGSLVSADG
+284 NEAFIRSGTFVSNGFSAMSAD
-299 FSKITA
+299 K
-305 DELKSW
+305 LKSW
-311 SAPSLEPYILWAILT
+311 NAPSLKPYILWAILT

-362 SVSAGSTIVAVN
+362 SVSAGSTIVAVD
-374 FYFSQIIDKQY
+374 FYFSQITDKQY

-404 IILNLSFKALKKDW
+404 IMLNLSFKALKKDW

-436 TGFFGYSSRVPYTDS
+436 TGFFGYSSRVPDTDS

-470 ADELKFNAN
+470 ADELKFNTN

-487 EDGNPVGI
+487 EGGNPVGI

-631 AIYNDITALGADR
+631 AIYEDITSLGADR

-674 VYSPDA
+674 AQAEVPDIDDIDTPA
-680 DDEDAETPE
+680 DDVR
-689 DAINNA
+689 NA
-695 WKVGNYGEMMTNGS
+695 WKAGNYGEMMTNGS
-709 EYGDLGKFKS
+709 EYGDFGKFKS

-783 ETDRETGEQIS
+783 ETDRETEKQIS

-811 SATINTL
+811 GATINAL

-831 GYVAEFRRANGC
+831 GYVAEFRRVNGC

-854 ELNID
+854 ELNLG

>member
-1 MRPPNLAASEGER
+1 M
-14 VNRTKDGFKNPFGF
+14 KKYKNTFRF
-28 TVAHA
+28 SVAHA
-33 MRKNFAFPLAVFVM
+33 IKKNFILPLATFVLSMIFYLTGFCWDVLSEAKNKAAITGQNVMKLMREAYEVF
-47 SLALYLRSFF
+47 
-57 GNDKIRQLTA
+57 
-67 LKSGGSATLE
+67 
-77 LLRESGKFLIIADGN
+77 
-92 GSAVSDIFDFWFY
+92 IFDSERAAYEPLISFY
-105 FYTAVLVILS
+105 PALLVVISLLVGVL
-115 AALGIMLFRFVSSR
+115 LFRFVTNKKTVNVYYSLGIKR
-129 AKNNIYFSIGISRAG
+129 ADLYTARLVAGIIMM
-144 LFSAHWLA
+144 LA
-152 GAVMLEA
+152 ATLI
-159 AVLLPLAFS
+159 PLAVS
-168 AMLNLIYFGSSVMLW
+168 LGINLHFFGSSVMLW

-234 LNNTVP
+234 LNNAVP
-240 KLLFGAPHN
+240 HLLFGAPHN
-249 SNYALYPSASHSR
+249 SNYALYPSASHNQ

-275 SRLNLLSLN
+275 SYLNLPMLN
-284 NDVFIRSGSLVSADG
+284 NDAFIRSGTFVSNGFSAMSAD
-299 FSKITA
+299 K
-305 DELKSW
+305 LKSW
-311 SAPSLEPYILWAILT
+311 SAPSLEPYIPWAILT

-348 GRSKTLNFLLTAML
+348 GRSKALNFLLTAIL

-374 FYFSQIIDKQY
+374 FYFSQITDKQY

-404 IILNLSFKALKKDW
+404 IMLNLSFKALKKDW

-436 TGFFGYSSRVPYTDS
+436 TGFFGYSSRVPDTDS

-631 AIYNDITALGADR
+631 AIYEDITSLGADR
-644 ILCSDSKWLGAMALY
+644 ILCSDSKWLGAAALY
-659 HDIASDGVEAVTATQ
+659 RDIASDGVEAVTATQ
-674 VYSPDA
+674 AYSPDT
-680 DDEDAETPE
+680 DDDDAETPE
-689 DAINNA
+689 EAINNA
-695 WKVGNYGEMMTNGS
+695 WKAGNYGEMMTNGS
-709 EYGDLGKFKS
+709 EYGDFGKFKS

-734 KAHGLYD
+734 KAHGLFD

-801 MPKNSREFTD
+801 MTKNSREFTD
-811 SATINTL
+811 GATINAL
-818 AENAY
+818 VENAY

-854 ELNID
+854 ELNLG

>member
-1 MRPPNLAASEGER
+1 MNKSR
-14 VNRTKDGFKNPFGF
+14 DGFKSPFGF

-57 GNDKIRQLTA
+57 GSDKIRQLTA

-129 AKNNIYFSIGISRAG
+129 AKNNIYFSLGISRAG

-249 SNYALYPSASHSR
+249 SNYSLYPSASHNQ

-305 DELKSW
+305 DELNSW

-374 FYFSQIIDKQY
+374 FYFSQITGKQY
-385 LITGITTVL
+385 LITGIITVL

-404 IILNLSFKALKKDW
+404 IMLNLSFKALKKDW

-436 TGFFGYSSRVPYTDS
+436 TGFFGYSSRVPDAGS

-631 AIYNDITALGADR
+631 AIYEDITSLGADR

-659 HDIASDGVEAVTATQ
+659 HDIASDGVKTVTAAQ
-674 VYSPDA
+674 VYSPDT
-680 DDEDAETPE
+680 DGEDAETPE

-695 WKVGNYGEMMTNGS
+695 WKAGNYGEIMTNGS
-709 EYGDLGKFKS
+709 EYGDFGKFKS

-811 SATINTL
+811 SAMINAL

-823 GYRFDLTG
+823 GYRFDLAG

-848 IPKGRV
+848 IPKWRV

>member
-1 MRPPNLAASEGER
+1 M
-14 VNRTKDGFKNPFGF
+14 NRTKNGFKNPFGF

-33 MRKNFAFPLAVFVM
+33 MRKDFAFPLAVFVM

-57 GNDKIRQLTA
+57 GSDKIRQLTA

-77 LLRESGKFLIIADGN
+77 LLRGSGKFLIIADGN

-129 AKNNIYFSIGISRAG
+129 AKNNIYFSLGISRAG

-249 SNYALYPSASHSR
+249 SNYSLYPSASHNQ

-305 DELKSW
+305 DELNSW
-311 SAPSLEPYILWAILT
+311 SAPSLEPYTLWAILT

-374 FYFSQIIDKQY
+374 FYFSQITGKQY

-404 IILNLSFKALKKDW
+404 IMLNLSFKALKKDW

-436 TGFFGYSSRVPYTDS
+436 TGFFGYSSRVPDTDS

-631 AIYNDITALGADR
+631 AIYEDITSLGADR

-659 HDIASDGVEAVTATQ
+659 HDIASDGVETVTAAQ

-695 WKVGNYGEMMTNGS
+695 WKAGNYGEMMTNGS
-709 EYGDLGKFKS
+709 EYGDFGKFKS

-801 MPKNSREFTD
+801 MPKSSREFTD
-811 SATINTL
+811 GATINTL

>member
-1 MRPPNLAASEGER
+1 M
-14 VNRTKDGFKNPFGF
+14 NRTKNGFKNPFGF

-57 GNDKIRQLTA
+57 GSDKIRQLTA

-77 LLRESGKFLIIADGN
+77 LLRGSGKFLIIADGN

-129 AKNNIYFSIGISRAG
+129 AKNNIYFSLGISRAG

-284 NDVFIRSGSLVSADG
+284 NDVFIRSGSLVSSDG

-374 FYFSQIIDKQY
+374 FYFSQITGKQY

-404 IILNLSFKALKKDW
+404 IMLNLSFKALKKDW

-436 TGFFGYSSRVPYTDS
+436 TGFFGYSSRVPDAGS

-631 AIYNDITALGADR
+631 AIYEDITSLGADR
-644 ILCSDSKWLGAMALY
+644 ILCSDSKWLGTVALY
-659 HDIASDGVEAVTATQ
+659 HDIASDGVKTVTAAQ
-674 VYSPDA
+674 AYSPDTG
-680 DDEDAETPE
+680 DEDAETPE

-695 WKVGNYGEMMTNGS
+695 WKAGNYGEMMTNGS
-709 EYGDLGKFKS
+709 EYGDFGKFKS

-801 MPKNSREFTD
+801 MPENSREFTD

>member
-1 MRPPNLAASEGER
+1 MNKSR
-14 VNRTKDGFKNPFGF
+14 DGFKSPFGF
-28 TVAHA
+28 TVVHA
-33 MRKNFAFPLAVFVM
+33 IRKNFAFPLAIFVM
-47 SLALYLRSFF
+47 NLALCLNGFF
-57 GNDKIRQLTA
+57 GSEKMRQFMALSKAGSPTA
-67 LKSGGSATLE
+67 LT
-77 LLRESGKFLIIADGN
+77 LRESGKFLIIG
-92 GSAVSDIFDFWFY
+92 GSDNYMLMDILY
-105 FYTAVLVILS
+105 FYTAAVVVLS
-115 AALGIMLFRFVSSR
+115 AALGIMLFRFVSSK
-129 AKNNIYFSIGISRAG
+129 AKSNIYFSLGISRAG
-144 LFSAHWLA
+144 LFSAHWLT
-152 GAVMLEA
+152 GAAMLEA
-159 AVLLPLAFS
+159 AVLLPLAVS
-168 AMLNLIYFGSSVMLW
+168 AILNLAYFGSSVMLW
-183 RTLLFY
+183 RALLFY

-198 AGFSVAAAVSV
+198 AGFTVAAVVSV

-249 SNYALYPSASHSR
+249 SNYALYPSASHNQ

-275 SRLNLLSLN
+275 SYLNLLLLN
-284 NDVFIRSGSLVSADG
+284 NDAFIRSGTFVSNGFSAMSAD
-299 FSKITA
+299 K
-305 DELKSW
+305 LKSW
-311 SAPSLEPYILWAILT
+311 NAPSLKPYILWAILT

-374 FYFSQIIDKQY
+374 FYFSQITDKQY

-404 IILNLSFKALKKDW
+404 IMLNLSFKALKNDW

-436 TGFFGYSSRVPYTDS
+436 TGFFGYSSRVPDTDS

-479 SGYYLAFD
+479 SGYYLTFD
-487 EDGNPVGI
+487 EDGTPVGI

-541 SEDYSERAVRST
+541 SKDYSERAVRST

-607 PVLFSGQMDKKT
+607 PVLFSRQMDKKT

-631 AIYNDITALGADR
+631 AIYEDITSLGADK

-674 VYSPDA
+674 AQAEVPDIDDIDTPA
-680 DDEDAETPE
+680 DDVR
-689 DAINNA
+689 NA
-695 WKVGNYGEMMTNGS
+695 WKAGNYGEMMTNGS
-709 EYGDLGKFKS
+709 EYGDFGKFKS

-794 TYTSGDY
+794 TYTSGDF
-801 MPKNSREFTD
+801 MPKD
-811 SATINTL
+811 AVTITNKTIVEKL
-818 AENAY
+818 AANAY

-831 GYVAEFRRANGC
+831 GYLVEFKRANGAL
-843 RTIMY
+843 TIMY
-848 IPKGRV
+848 VPKGRI

>member
-1 MRPPNLAASEGER
+1 M
-14 VNRTKDGFKNPFGF
+14 NRTKDGFKNPFGF

-57 GNDKIRQLTA
+57 GSDKIRQLTA

-129 AKNNIYFSIGISRAG
+129 AKNNIYFSLGISRAG

-305 DELKSW
+305 DELNSW

-362 SVSAGSTIVAVN
+362 SVSADSTIVAVN
-374 FYFSQIIDKQY
+374 FYFSQITGKQY
-385 LITGITTVL
+385 LITGIITVL

-404 IILNLSFKALKKDW
+404 IMLNLSFKALKKDW

-436 TGFFGYSSRVPYTDS
+436 TGFFGYSSRVPDTDS

-470 ADELKFNAN
+470 ADELNFNAN

-631 AIYNDITALGADR
+631 AIYEDITSLGADK
-644 ILCSDSKWLGAMALY
+644 ILCSDSKWLGAAALY
-659 HDIASDGVEAVTATQ
+659 RDIASDGVKTVTAAQ
-674 VYSPDA
+674 AYSPDT

-695 WKVGNYGEMMTNGS
+695 WKAGNYGEMMTNGS
-709 EYGDLGKFKS
+709 EYGDFGKFKS

-854 ELNID
+854 ELNLD

>member
-1 MRPPNLAASEGER
+1 VRPPNLAASEGER

-57 GNDKIRQLTA
+57 GSDKIRQLTA

-77 LLRESGKFLIIADGN
+77 LLRKSGKFLIIADGN

-129 AKNNIYFSIGISRAG
+129 AKNNIYFSLGISRAG

-305 DELKSW
+305 DELNSW
-311 SAPSLEPYILWAILT
+311 RAPSLEPYILWAILT

-374 FYFSQIIDKQY
+374 FYFSQITGKQY
-385 LITGITTVL
+385 LITGIITVL

-404 IILNLSFKALKKDW
+404 IMLNLSFKALKKDW

-436 TGFFGYSSRVPYTDS
+436 TGFFGYSSRVPDTDS

-631 AIYNDITALGADR
+631 AIYNDITALDADR
-644 ILCSDSKWLGAMALY
+644 ILCSDSKWLGAVALY
-659 HDIASDGVEAVTATQ
+659 HDIASDGVKTVTAAQ
-674 VYSPDA
+674 AYSPDTG
-680 DDEDAETPE
+680 DEDAETPE

-695 WKVGNYGEMMTNGS
+695 WKAGNYGEMMTNGS
-709 EYGDLGKFKS
+709 EYGDFGKFKS

-801 MPKNSREFTD
+801 MPENSREFTD
-811 SATINTL
+811 GATINTL
-818 AENAY
+818 DENAY
-823 GYRFDLTG
+823 GYRFDLAG

>member
-1 MRPPNLAASEGER
+1 
-14 VNRTKDGFKNPFGF
+14 
-28 TVAHA
+28 
-33 MRKNFAFPLAVFVM
+33 M

-57 GNDKIRQLTA
+57 GSDKIRQLTA

-77 LLRESGKFLIIADGN
+77 LLRGSGKFLIIADGN

-129 AKNNIYFSIGISRAG
+129 AKNNIYFSLGISRAG

-631 AIYNDITALGADR
+631 AIYEDITSLGADR
-644 ILCSDSKWLGAMALY
+644 ILCSDSKWLGAAALY
-659 HDIASDGVEAVTATQ
+659 RDIASDGVKTVTAAQ
-674 VYSPDA
+674 AYSPDT
-680 DDEDAETPE
+680 DGEDAETPE

-695 WKVGNYGEMMTNGS
+695 WKAGNYGEIMTNGS
-709 EYGDLGKFKS
+709 EYGDFGKFKS

>member
-1 MRPPNLAASEGER
+1 M
-14 VNRTKDGFKNPFGF
+14 NRTKDGFKNPFGF

-57 GNDKIRQLTA
+57 GSDKIRQLTA

-129 AKNNIYFSIGISRAG
+129 AKNNIYFSLGISRAG

-305 DELKSW
+305 DELNSW

-374 FYFSQIIDKQY
+374 FYFSQITDKQY
-385 LITGITTVL
+385 LITGIITVL

-404 IILNLSFKALKKDW
+404 IMLNLSFKALKKDW

-436 TGFFGYSSRVPYTDS
+436 TGFFGYSSRVPDAGS

-460 DILLGSYRTR
+460 DILLGSYRTK

-487 EDGNPVGI
+487 ENGNPVGI

-522 AVRELHKRLIASGR
+522 AVRELHKRLITSGR

-631 AIYNDITALGADR
+631 AIYEDITSLGADR
-644 ILCSDSKWLGAMALY
+644 ILCSDSKWLGAAALY
-659 HDIASDGVEAVTATQ
+659 RDIASDGVKTVTAAQ
-674 VYSPDA
+674 AYSPDT
-680 DDEDAETPE
+680 DGEDAETPE

-695 WKVGNYGEMMTNGS
+695 WKAGNYGEIMTNGS
-709 EYGDLGKFKS
+709 EYGDFGKFKS

-848 IPKGRV
+848 VPKGRV
-854 ELNID
+854 ELNLD

>member
-1 MRPPNLAASEGER
+1 M
-14 VNRTKDGFKNPFGF
+14 NRTKNGFKNPFGF

-57 GNDKIRQLTA
+57 GSDKIRLLTA

-77 LLRESGKFLIIADGN
+77 LLRGSGKFLIIADGN

-129 AKNNIYFSIGISRAG
+129 AKNNIYFSLGISRAG

-249 SNYALYPSASHSR
+249 SNYSLYPSASHNQ

-305 DELKSW
+305 DELNSW

-374 FYFSQIIDKQY
+374 FYFSQITGKQY
-385 LITGITTVL
+385 LITGIITVL

-404 IILNLSFKALKKDW
+404 IMLNLSFKALKKDW

-436 TGFFGYSSRVPYTDS
+436 TGFFGYSSRVPDTDS

-631 AIYNDITALGADR
+631 AIYEDITSLGADR
-644 ILCSDSKWLGAMALY
+644 ILCSDSKWLGAAALY
-659 HDIASDGVEAVTATQ
+659 RDIASDGVKTVTAAQ
-674 VYSPDA
+674 AYSPDT
-680 DDEDAETPE
+680 DGEDAETPE

-695 WKVGNYGEMMTNGS
+695 WKAGNYGEIMTNGS
-709 EYGDLGKFKS
+709 EYGDFGKFKS

-811 SATINTL
+811 GATINAL

-854 ELNID
+854 ELNLD

>member
-1 MRPPNLAASEGER
+1 MNKSR
-14 VNRTKDGFKNPFGF
+14 DGFKSPFGF
-28 TVAHA
+28 TVVHA
-33 MRKNFAFPLAVFVM
+33 IRKNFAFPLAVFVM

-57 GNDKIRQLTA
+57 GSDKIRQLTA

-77 LLRESGKFLIIADGN
+77 LLRGSGKFLIIADGN

-129 AKNNIYFSIGISRAG
+129 AKNNIYFSLGISRAG

-209 CVGTAGESVL
+209 CVGTAGESIL

-299 FSKITA
+299 FSKITT
-305 DELKSW
+305 DELNSW

-374 FYFSQIIDKQY
+374 FYFSQITGKQY

-404 IILNLSFKALKKDW
+404 IMLNLSFKALKKDW

-436 TGFFGYSSRVPYTDS
+436 TGFFGYSSRVPDTGS

-522 AVRELHKRLIASGR
+522 AVRGLHKRLIASGR

-631 AIYNDITALGADR
+631 AIYNDITALDADR
-644 ILCSDSKWLGAMALY
+644 ILCSDSKWLGAVALY
-659 HDIASDGVEAVTATQ
+659 HDIASDGVKTVTAAQ
-674 VYSPDA
+674 AYSPDTG
-680 DDEDAETPE
+680 DEDAETPE

-695 WKVGNYGEMMTNGS
+695 WKAGNYGEMMTNGS
-709 EYGDLGKFKS
+709 EYGDFGKFKS

-811 SATINTL
+811 GATINAL

-854 ELNID
+854 ELNLG

>member
-1 MRPPNLAASEGER
+1 M
-14 VNRTKDGFKNPFGF
+14 NRTKDGFKNPFGF
-28 TVAHA
+28 TVVHA
-33 MRKNFAFPLAVFVM
+33 IRKNFAFPLAIFVM
-47 SLALYLRSFF
+47 NLALYLNGFF
-57 GNDKIRQLTA
+57 GSEKMRQFMALSKAGSPTA
-67 LKSGGSATLE
+67 LT
-77 LLRESGKFLIIADGN
+77 LRESGKFLIIG
-92 GSAVSDIFDFWFY
+92 GSDNYMLTDILY
-105 FYTAVLVILS
+105 FYTAAVVVLS
-115 AALGIMLFRFVSSR
+115 AALGIMLFRFVSSK
-129 AKNNIYFSIGISRAG
+129 AKSNIYFSLGISRAG
-144 LFSAHWLA
+144 LFSAHWLT
-152 GAVMLEA
+152 GAAMLEA
-159 AVLLPLAFS
+159 AVLLPLAVS
-168 AMLNLIYFGSSVMLW
+168 AILNLAYFGSSVMLW

-249 SNYALYPSASHSR
+249 SNYEFYPSASHNQ

-284 NDVFIRSGSLVSADG
+284 NEAFIRSGTFVSNGFSAMSAD
-299 FSKITA
+299 K
-305 DELKSW
+305 LKSW
-311 SAPSLEPYILWAILT
+311 SAPSLKPYILWAILT

-348 GRSKTLNFLLTAML
+348 GRSKALNFLLTAML

-374 FYFSQIIDKQY
+374 FYFSQITDKQY

-404 IILNLSFKALKKDW
+404 IMLNLSFKALKKDW

-436 TGFFGYSSRVPYTDS
+436 TGFFGYSSRVPDTDS

-470 ADELKFNAN
+470 ADELKFNTN

-487 EDGNPVGI
+487 EGGNPVGI

-607 PVLFSGQMDKKT
+607 PVLFSGKMDKKT

-631 AIYNDITALGADR
+631 AIYEDITSLGADR

-674 VYSPDA
+674 AQAEVPDIDDIDTPA
-680 DDEDAETPE
+680 DD
-689 DAINNA
+689 IRNA
-695 WKVGNYGEMMTNGS
+695 WKAGNYGEMMTNGS
-709 EYGDLGKFKS
+709 EYGDFGKFKS

-783 ETDRETGEQIS
+783 ETDRETGKQIS

-811 SATINTL
+811 GATINAL

-848 IPKGRV
+848 VPKGRV
-854 ELNID
+854 ELNLG

>member
-1 MRPPNLAASEGER
+1 M
-14 VNRTKDGFKNPFGF
+14 NRTKDGFKNPFGF

-57 GNDKIRQLTA
+57 GSDKIRQLTA

-77 LLRESGKFLIIADGN
+77 LLRGSGKFLIIADGN

-105 FYTAVLVILS
+105 FYTAVLVIFS
-115 AALGIMLFRFVSSR
+115 AALGIMLFRFVSSK
-129 AKNNIYFSIGISRAG
+129 AKNNIYFSLGISRTG

-168 AMLNLIYFGSSVMLW
+168 AMLNLIYFGSSFMLW

-305 DELKSW
+305 DELNSW

-331 FGLLMLKRRKV
+331 FGLLMLNRRKV

-374 FYFSQIIDKQY
+374 FYFSQITGKQY

-404 IILNLSFKALKKDW
+404 IMLNLSFKALKKDW

-436 TGFFGYSSRVPYTDS
+436 TGFFGYSSRVPDTDS

-487 EDGNPVGI
+487 EDGNPVGT

-631 AIYNDITALGADR
+631 AIYEDITSLGADR
-644 ILCSDSKWLGAMALY
+644 ILCSDSKWLGAAALY
-659 HDIASDGVEAVTATQ
+659 RDIASDGVKTVTAAQ
-674 VYSPDA
+674 AYSPDT

-689 DAINNA
+689 DVINNA
-695 WKVGNYGEMMTNGS
+695 WKAGNYGEMMTNGS
-709 EYGDLGKFKS
+709 EYGDFGKFKS

-854 ELNID
+854 ELNLD